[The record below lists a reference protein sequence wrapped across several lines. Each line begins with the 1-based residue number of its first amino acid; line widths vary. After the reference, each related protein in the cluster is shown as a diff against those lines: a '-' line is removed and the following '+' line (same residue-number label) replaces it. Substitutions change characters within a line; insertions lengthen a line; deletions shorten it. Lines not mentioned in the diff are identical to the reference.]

1 MILRVGKGNGFS
13 KKQAEDEVAT
23 QVYSNRNLY
32 YYFKIRAAFEMIDT
46 EFNVAT
52 ATSDPMITPPPGQRI
67 KPSQSSNCGPMG
79 PPEWRHILYERENDP
94 YNVYM

>member
-1 MILRVGKGNGFS
+1 MLVDEGNGFS
-13 KKQAEDEVAT
+13 KKQAEEEVFT

-32 YYFKIRAAFEMIDT
+32 YYFKIRAAFEMNET
-46 EFNVAT
+46 ELNLAT

-67 KPSQSSNCGPMG
+67 KPSQSSNSGSMG
-79 PPEWRHILYERENDP
+79 PPEWPHILYERENDP